1 MNLGDRR
8 FTRNQIRQGGGR
20 GSGNDH
26 VDELYGSSELY
37 VYRPPGSRMK
47 GVDGLKLFTDSESC
61 EMIFTMDA
69 PPELRDYETLRITN
83 RNGKIIPDN
92 VVKRVHSW
100 AHRNNFLHSF
110 FKPLYR

>member
-37 VYRPPGSRMK
+37 VYRPVSY
-47 GVDGLKLFTDSESC
+47 TH
-61 EMIFTMDA
+61 
-69 PPELRDYETLRITN
+69 LRAHET
-83 RNGKIIPDN
+83 
-92 VVKRVHSW
+92 
-100 AHRNNFLHSF
+100 
-110 FKPLYR
+110 

>member
-47 GVDGLKLFTDSESC
+47 GFDGLKLFTDSES
-61 EMIFTMDA
+61 
-69 PPELRDYETLRITN
+69 
-83 RNGKIIPDN
+83 
-92 VVKRVHSW
+92 
-100 AHRNNFLHSF
+100 
-110 FKPLYR
+110 